1 MPGRTATI
9 LVVLLLAACAGHSAD
24 TAHKLDSVTGVT
36 ITYSEAPMVFYR
48 DNSGKAAHA
57 RNFVHLGPLEVN
69 HMGDFRY
76 FLWLGIW
83 NTLQDV
89 GSGDARDGFESI
101 VIFADGEPLALDLSG
116 WTATAIGA
124 SEPVYIKSVSS
135 AADAYYEVTIDHL
148 RVIAGATDL
157 RIQSTGPRQR
167 SFELWDN
174 QAAAKASLQEFLG
187 KSVY

>member
-1 MPGRTATI
+1 MNRIVTI
-9 LVVLLLAACAGHSAD
+9 SVLLLLSACAGNDAR
-24 TAHKLDSVTGVT
+24 TVGKLDSVTGVT

-57 RNFVHLGPLEVN
+57 RNFVHLGPLEIN
-69 HMGDFRY
+69 RMGEFRY

-89 GSGDARDGFESI
+89 DSGDARDGFESI
-101 VIFADGEPLALDLSG
+101 VIFADGEPLSLDLSG
-116 WTATAIGA
+116 WTATTIGA
-124 SEPVYIKSVSS
+124 SEPVYIKPVSS

-167 SFELWDN
+167 AFELWDN